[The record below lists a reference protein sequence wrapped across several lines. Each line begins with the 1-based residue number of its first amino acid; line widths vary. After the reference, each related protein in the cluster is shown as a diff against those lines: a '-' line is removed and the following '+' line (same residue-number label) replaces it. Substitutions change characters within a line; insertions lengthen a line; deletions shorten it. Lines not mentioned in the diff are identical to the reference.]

1 MHVLAHTVCNGISI
15 MVNLINIITRPIN
28 LPNGCDPLIAGVE
41 TSIFEAIKALFGN
54 GEQIGERSVLGGWY
68 CLFLASGRD
77 RRLIQNSLLLLI
89 RSYYNTSGCGACQRA
104 KT

>member
-41 TSIFEAIKALFGN
+41 TSIFEAVKRTF
-54 GEQIGERSVLGGWY
+54 W
-68 CLFLASGRD
+68 
-77 RRLIQNSLLLLI
+77 
-89 RSYYNTSGCGACQRA
+89 
-104 KT
+104 